1 MSEPSSNLRER
12 VRAWWGRVRGGGSA
26 QAGGRRRWAAV
37 GYLVAVVALLAT
49 GAYYAVSRLPDLYVQ
64 LGAAL
69 TVLALLAAILLDP
82 GLVRRALTGRQARY
96 GGNALVISLAFLG
109 ILVVVN
115 YLAYANPVRA
125 DLTEDQDFSLAP
137 ETRLLLSELQAPA
150 HLIGF
155 YSPDSRGSQESLQPI
170 LDAYRIYSDG
180 LVTYEFVDP
189 VADPLAARE
198 YGVTRDGS
206 LVVAIG
212 DASEV
217 VAFPSEQEITSAL
230 VRLAN
235 PEDRK
240 VYFLIGHGERDI
252 EETGDS
258 GFSEVRSA
266 LEAKNYDVATL
277 NLLVDPQ
284 IPEDALAVV
293 VAGPTLPLTAEEG
306 QLLSTYLDGGGALVL
321 LQQPRVE
328 TRFGDTADPLETYL
342 SQTWGITPADDLV
355 IEPRSQNFIFA
366 IAFSY
371 ADHAITSR
379 MQNLA
384 AYFPAARSLTVT
396 PLADA
401 SVSQT
406 SLAFSSEYAWGETDL
421 GFLDT
426 QSQPEFDEAND
437 TPGPLAL
444 AAVAE
449 NLTARSRV
457 VVIGDSD
464 FASNQY
470 FYQLGNG
477 DLIVN
482 SIDWAAGQENLISL
496 TPKPATQRLVVPPS
510 TQVMAL
516 IVLTTVG
523 LMPGSVVVLGVWVWW
538 TRRRRM

>member
-396 PLADA
+396 PLADS

>member
-12 VRAWWGRVRGGGSA
+12 VRAWWGRVRGGGSP
-26 QAGGRRRWAAV
+26 QARDRRRWAAV

-109 ILVVVN
+109 ILAVVN

-258 GFSEVRSA
+258 GFSEVRGA

-328 TRFGDTADPLETYL
+328 TRFGDTSDPLETYL
-342 SQTWGITPADDLV
+342 SETWGITPADDLV

-396 PLADA
+396 PLADS

-426 QSQPEFDEAND
+426 QTQPEFDEAND
-437 TPGPLAL
+437 TAGPLAL

-449 NLTARSRV
+449 NLTAGSRV